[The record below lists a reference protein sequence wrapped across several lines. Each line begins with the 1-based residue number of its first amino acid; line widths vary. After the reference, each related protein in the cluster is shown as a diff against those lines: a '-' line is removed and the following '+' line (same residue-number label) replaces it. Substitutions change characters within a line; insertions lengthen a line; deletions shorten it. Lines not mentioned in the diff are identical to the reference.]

1 MTNAD
6 WARIK
11 RRCLK
16 EHGVRPFR
24 APEGY
29 FYWIGRDDNT
39 VRDADSVYVYRA
51 SDLTEEQWLAHAA
64 EAAEQAGVRAV
75 DVRKI

>member
-1 MTNAD
+1 MTNAE
-6 WARIK
+6 WSKIK

-16 EHGVRPFR
+16 EHGVRPYR

-29 FYWIGRDDNT
+29 FYWLDKNGNN
-39 VRDADSVYVYRA
+39 VDADSEYSYRA
-51 SDLTEEQWLAHAA
+51 SDLTEEQWLSRAA
-64 EAAEQAGVRAV
+64 DAAAQSGVRAI